1 MFKKLQQFG
10 IRYCDFQTMIS
21 NVSILLRLLLI
32 TIDKRNTKRIPFIS
46 FVVTI
51 LISVGY
57 FYTYL
62 ISAVWYVFWRCQET
76 GDKISALIVFSLGVA
91 SEISAFKLLFMYIY
105 SDTIRNIVE
114 GYLNL
119 DAKTRTETRLAK
131 SLESKLKIIKK
142 RAIMYWCI
150 IISNGVLYAFKPL
163 LLPGRHLM
171 EDNFD
176 LFGLDPILESPN
188 YEIAFTSC
196 VLGIFYTC
204 YLASSISAFLIVIA
218 GYTESQLIV
227 LSEEIKNLWDDA
239 KEQINRNNDSTSY
252 TEDDIKRLNNIINNR
267 LKNIIITHIT
277 NIDLMNDVKSVFSGS
292 ILIEFLLVIT
302 SLIAELLG
310 GLENTYLEM
319 PFALAQLT
327 MDCITGQ
334 KLIDACDVFNRAIYD
349 SKWENF
355 DNKNAKMVLLM
366 LQNSQKPLYLS
377 AGGMTNLSFV
387 CLMSILR
394 MIYSGYTTL
403 RSTIN

>member
-1 MFKKLQQFG
+1 MFKKLRKFG
-10 IRYCDFQTMIS
+10 LGHCDFQSMIS

-32 TIDKRNTKRIPFIS
+32 NIDKRNTKRFPLIS

-62 ISAVWYVFWRCQET
+62 ISAVWYVFWGCQET

-105 SDTIRNIVE
+105 SDSIRNIVE

-119 DAKTRTETRLAK
+119 DAKTRTQ

-142 RAIMYWCI
+142 RATMYWCL
-150 IISNGVLYAFKPL
+150 IISNGVMYAFKPL

-196 VLGIFYTC
+196 ALGIFYTC

-239 KEQINRNNDSTSY
+239 KEQINGNEDSTSY
-252 TEDDIKRLNNIINNR
+252 TEDETRRLNIIINDR

-277 NIDLMNDVKSVFSGS
+277 NIDLMNEVKRVFSGS
-292 ILIEFLLVIT
+292 ILVEFLLVIT

-319 PFALAQLT
+319 PYALAQLT

-355 DNKNAKMVLLM
+355 DSKNAKMVLLM
-366 LQNSQKPLYLS
+366 LQNSQKPLCLS
-377 AGGMTNLSFV
+377 AGGMTTLSFV

-403 RSTIN
+403 RSTINE

>member
-1 MFKKLQQFG
+1 MFRKLRKFG
-10 IRYCDFQTMIS
+10 LGYCDFQRFP
-21 NVSILLRLLLI
+21 L
-32 TIDKRNTKRIPFIS
+32 IS

-105 SDTIRNIVE
+105 SDSIRNIVE

-119 DAKTRTETRLAK
+119 DAKTRTE
-131 SLESKLKIIKK
+131 SLDSKLKIIKK
-142 RAIMYWCI
+142 RATIYWCL
-150 IISNGVLYAFKPL
+150 IISNGVMYASKPL

-171 EDNFD
+171 EENFD

-196 VLGIFYTC
+196 ALGIFYTC

-239 KEQINRNNDSTSY
+239 KEQINGNEDSTSY
-252 TEDDIKRLNNIINNR
+252 TEDETKRLNNIINDR
-267 LKNIIITHIT
+267 LKNIIITHKT
-277 NIDLMNDVKSVFSGS
+277 NIDLMNEVKRVFSGS
-292 ILIEFLLVIT
+292 ILVEFLLVIT

-319 PFALAQLT
+319 PYALAQLT

-355 DNKNAKMVLLM
+355 DSKNAKMVLLM
-366 LQNSQKPLYLS
+366 LQNSQKPLSLS
-377 AGGMTNLSFV
+377 AGGMTTLSFV

-403 RSTIN
+403 RSTINE